1 VLNWTPRTRGWGASR
16 RGEEHTR
23 NEDAFVLLDHPVR
36 TRGIADRGCV
46 FAVSDGVSTVA
57 EGHWAS
63 HLTVNRL
70 SQFFDSHTKA
80 EDTAMVSL
88 ISEIDWEIRGERA
101 GRAACTVA
109 VAWVHDGK
117 VHIFQ
122 VGDSHVFRVRGDE
135 VECLTSTS
143 SDSGRKLE
151 HFLGMGAA
159 VSEVI
164 QTSSHPVTAGDVL
177 VLVTDGV
184 TAHVDAQQMRR
195 FWTGAHG
202 DPAAA
207 TEAILGE
214 VARHRGQDDATVV
227 VALVL

>member
-1 VLNWTPRTRGWGASR
+1 V
-16 RGEEHTR
+16 
-23 NEDAFVLLDHPVR
+23 
-36 TRGIADRGCV
+36 
-46 FAVSDGVSTVA
+46 
-57 EGHWAS
+57 
-63 HLTVNRL
+63 
-70 SQFFDSHTKA
+70 Q
-80 EDTAMVSL
+80 
-88 ISEIDWEIRGERA
+88 
-101 GRAACTVA
+101 
-109 VAWVHDGK
+109 
-117 VHIFQ
+117 IFQ

-135 VECLTSTS
+135 VECLTSTA

-164 QTSSHPVTAGDVL
+164 QTSSHPVMSGDAL

-184 TAHVDAQQMRR
+184 TAHVDAQHLSK

-207 TEAILGE
+207 TVAILGE

>member
-1 VLNWTPRTRGWGASR
+1 MPRTRAWGATR

-36 TRGIADRGCV
+36 TLGIADRGCV
-46 FAVSDGVSTVA
+46 FSVSDGVSTVA

-70 SQFFDSHTKA
+70 SQFFESHSKA
-80 EDTAMVSL
+80 DVTAMVSL

-109 VAWVHDGK
+109 VAWVHEGK
-117 VHIFQ
+117 VQIFQ
-122 VGDSHVFRVRGDE
+122 VGDSHVFRVRNDT
-135 VECLTSTS
+135 VECLTSTE
-143 SDSGRKLE
+143 SDSGRKLD

-164 QTSSHPVTAGDVL
+164 QTSSHPVLSGDAL

-184 TAHVDAQQMRR
+184 TAHVSADQLGQ
-195 FWTGAHG
+195 FWAGAHG

-214 VARHRGQDDATVV
+214 VARHQGQDDATVV

>member
-1 VLNWTPRTRGWGASR
+1 M
-16 RGEEHTR
+16 
-23 NEDAFVLLDHPVR
+23 
-36 TRGIADRGCV
+36 

-63 HLTVNRL
+63 HLTVSRL
-70 SQFFDSHTKA
+70 SQFFDNHTKA
-80 EDTAMVSL
+80 DDTAMVSL
-88 ISEIDWEIRGERA
+88 LSEIDWEIRGERS

-109 VAWVHDGK
+109 VAWVHEGK
-117 VHIFQ
+117 AQIFQ
-122 VGDSHVFRVRGDE
+122 VGDSHVFRVRGAA
-135 VECLTSTS
+135 VECLTSMD

-164 QTSSHPVTAGDVL
+164 KTGSHPVESGDAL
-177 VLVTDGV
+177 ILVTDGV
-184 TAHVDAQQMRR
+184 TAHVSTDQLGS
-195 FWTGAHG
+195 FWAGANG

-214 VARHRGQDDATVV
+214 VARQHGQDDATFV
-227 VALVL
+227 VALIL